1 MNALLN
7 ILHPLT
13 IQLSFACFTLSFFNM
28 YYWLVR
34 GLRSGI
40 FDNHVRDIGHLA
52 TQLGIV
58 LLVLAMLAG
67 LHDVFLG
74 PQHLA
79 RMALA
84 AGPQHLA
91 RMAVGPHHLA
101 RLVALKRFID
111 LNLALSTLALITY
124 AAFLRLSARR
134 RKYLQEDGRLL
145 LGCLATQTLGYIL
158 VGTLTFVGTML
169 AYHPGFFLGH
179 GG

>member
-1 MNALLN
+1 MNTLLSVV
-7 ILHPLT
+7 HPLAV
-13 IQLSFACFTLSFFNM
+13 QLSSACFTLSFFNM

-40 FDNHVRDIGHLA
+40 FDNHIRNIGHRA

-58 LLVLAMLAG
+58 FLVLAMLVG
-67 LHDVFLG
+67 LHDALLVPQHLARVAVGPQHLARAAVG

-79 RMALA
+79 RMA
-84 AGPQHLA
+84 
-91 RMAVGPHHLA
+91 
-101 RLVALKRFID
+101 ALKRFIV
-111 LNLALSTLALITY
+111 LNIVLSTLALITY
-124 AAFLRLSARR
+124 ATFLRLSARR

-145 LGCLATQTLGYIL
+145 FGCLATQTLGYIL

-169 AYHPGFFLGH
+169 AFHPGFFLGH

>member
-1 MNALLN
+1 MNALLSAV
-7 ILHPLT
+7 HPLT
-13 IQLSFACFTLSFFNM
+13 VQLSTAFFTLSFFNM

-58 LLVLAMLAG
+58 FLVLAMLAG
-67 LHDVFLG
+67 LHDAFLI

-79 RMALA
+79 RMA
-84 AGPQHLA
+84 
-91 RMAVGPHHLA
+91 
-101 RLVALKRFID
+101 ALKRFID

-124 AAFLRLSARR
+124 ATFLRLSARR
-134 RKYLQEDGRLL
+134 RKYLQEDGGLL

>member
-1 MNALLN
+1 MNTLLS
-7 ILHPLT
+7 IVYPLT
-13 IQLSFACFTLSFFNM
+13 VQLSFACFTLSFFNM

-40 FDNHVRDIGHLA
+40 FDNHIRDIGHRA

-58 LLVLAMLAG
+58 FLVLAMLAG
-67 LHDVFLG
+67 LHDDFLV
-74 PQHLA
+74 
-79 RMALA
+79 
-84 AGPQHLA
+84 PQHLA
-91 RMAVGPHHLA
+91 RMAVGPPHLA
-101 RLVALKRFID
+101 RMAALKRFIG
-111 LNLALSTLALITY
+111 LKFALSTLALITY
-124 AAFLRLSARR
+124 ATFLRLSARR

>member
-7 ILHPLT
+7 IVHPLT
-13 IQLSFACFTLSFFNM
+13 MQLSFACFTLSFFNM

-67 LHDVFLG
+67 LHD
-74 PQHLA
+74 
-79 RMALA
+79 
-84 AGPQHLA
+84 
-91 RMAVGPHHLA
+91 
-101 RLVALKRFID
+101 ID
-111 LNLALSTLALITY
+111 LNIALSTLALITY